1 VYTFWDYLRDA
12 WGRDAGLRID
22 HLLLNPAAAR
32 RLVTAGVD
40 WHVRE
45 WAKASDH
52 APAWVDLR
60 DRPRGPSGGRRGTAG
75 RTRADPAGRAVG

>member
-32 RLVTAGVD
+32 RLAAAGVD
-40 WHVRE
+40 RHVRG
-45 WAKASDH
+45 WDQASDH
-52 APAWVDLR
+52 APAWVDLWDAAAR
-60 DRPRGPSGGRRGTAG
+60 RGRGRPGKSARAGGGRAR
-75 RTRADPAGRAVG
+75 RTVG